1 MAVRTIRWE
10 HVTEEQIKTIGCSF
24 KRFDEMMRFMEGTLC
39 EYPQFCSVIEG
50 TKLSVCFTNDFCGE
64 SFPDIPHLRMFFYYD
79 QHYIYIVAID
89 AGPEY
94 DKEIS

>member
-1 MAVRTIRWE
+1 MRTIRWE
-10 HVTEEQIKTIGCSF
+10 HVTQEQIAAIGCGF
-24 KRFDEMMRFMEGTLC
+24 KRFDDMFLYLEVALC
-39 EYPQFCSVIEG
+39 THPHVFERIEG

-64 SFPDIPHLRMFFYYD
+64 SFPDIPHLRIFFYYD
-79 QHYIYIVAID
+79 QNYIYIVAID

>member
-1 MAVRTIRWE
+1 MRSIRWE
-10 HVTEEQIKTIGCSF
+10 HVTEEQIAAIGCGF
-24 KRFDEMMRFMEGTLC
+24 KSFDEMFSYVESALC
-39 EYPQFCSVIEG
+39 EHPQFFPVIEG

-64 SFPDIPHLRMFFYYD
+64 SFPDIPALRIFFYFD
-79 QHYIYIVAID
+79 QHYIHIVAID

>member
-1 MAVRTIRWE
+1 MRQIRWE
-10 HVTEEQIKTIGCSF
+10 HVTDEQIKAIGCGF
-24 KRFDEMMRFMEGTLC
+24 KRFDDMMLFIEEALC
-39 EYPQFCSVIEG
+39 NHPECFHVIDG

-64 SFPDIPHLRMFFYYD
+64 SFADIPALRMFFYYD
-79 QHYIYIVAID
+79 QHYIYIVAVD

>member
-1 MAVRTIRWE
+1 MRTICWE
-10 HVTEEQIKTIGCSF
+10 HVTQEQITAIGCGF
-24 KRFDEMMRFMEGTLC
+24 QRFDEMMLYVEGMLC
-39 EYPQFCSVIEG
+39 EHPQLFPVIEG

-64 SFPDIPHLRMFFYYD
+64 SFPDIPSLRLFFYYD
-79 QHYIYIVAID
+79 QDLIYLVAID

>member
-1 MAVRTIRWE
+1 MRTIRWE
-10 HVTEEQIKTIGCSF
+10 HVTLEQIEAIGCGF
-24 KRFDEMMRFMEGTLC
+24 ERFDDMMLFVEEMLC
-39 EYPQFCSVIEG
+39 TYPHFFPVIKK

-64 SFPDIPHLRMFFYYD
+64 FFPDIPALRMFFYYD
-79 QHYIYIVAID
+79 QHYVYMVAID